1 MGFSDFLKQQVGK
14 TKDLAVLL
22 VINRSL
28 AGIGSVSELVIER
41 AERRIS
47 GKLSLN
53 GETDAIDIVVHG
65 WEYGDESNPNRVRIL
80 GMTTSKAWLNSIA
93 ERAILGRWFEVPAEH
108 FGKLRMALD

>member
-41 AERRIS
+41 AEP
-47 GKLSLN
+47 GPK
-53 GETDAIDIVVHG
+53 G
-65 WEYGDESNPNRVRIL
+65 PN
-80 GMTTSKAWLNSIA
+80 
-93 ERAILGRWFEVPAEH
+93 
-108 FGKLRMALD
+108 